1 MIGSQEWCQ
10 LYNILPVG
18 FASFLFFFL
27 ALCKPCV
34 MEQGI
39 LWCQFLNLP
48 VGVVM
53 VLEALYTR
61 VICSDC
67 KNNTQC
73 GCTSRTRAIVL
84 QETPLLQTKRFLYYV
99 Y

>member
-1 MIGSQEWCQ
+1 MVAKNGVSSVIIY
-10 LYNILPVG
+10 LLVLL
-18 FASFLFFFL
+18 LFFFL

-48 VGVVM
+48 VGVVK
-53 VLEALYTR
+53 VLEALYTH

-73 GCTSRTRAIVL
+73 GFTSRTRAIV
-84 QETPLLQTKRFLYYV
+84 
-99 Y
+99 

>member
-10 LYNILPVG
+10 LYNNLPVG
-18 FASFLFFFL
+18 FASSIFL

-48 VGVVM
+48 VGVVK

>member
-1 MIGSQEWCQ
+1 MVAKNGVSSIIIY
-10 LYNILPVG
+10 LLVLL
-18 FASFLFFFL
+18 LFFFFSFFK

-34 MEQGI
+34 MEQVT

-48 VGVVM
+48 VGVVK
-53 VLEALYTR
+53 VLEALFTR

-73 GCTSRTRAIVL
+73 GFTSRTRAIV
-84 QETPLLQTKRFLYYV
+84 
-99 Y
+99 

>member
-1 MIGSQEWCQ
+1 MVAKNGVSSIIIY
-10 LYNILPVG
+10 LLV
-18 FASFLFFFL
+18 LLLLFFL

-48 VGVVM
+48 VGVVK

-73 GCTSRTRAIVL
+73 GRTSRTRAIVL

>member
-10 LYNILPVG
+10 LYNNLPVD
-18 FASFLFFFL
+18 FASSFFL

-34 MEQGI
+34 MEQGT

-48 VGVVM
+48 VGVVK

-73 GCTSRTRAIVL
+73 GFTSRTRAIVL

>member
-10 LYNILPVG
+10 LYDNLPFG
-18 FASFLFFFL
+18 FASFLFLFFFL

-34 MEQGI
+34 MEQVT

-48 VGVVM
+48 VGVVK

-73 GCTSRTRAIVL
+73 GFTSRTRAIV
-84 QETPLLQTKRFLYYV
+84 
-99 Y
+99 